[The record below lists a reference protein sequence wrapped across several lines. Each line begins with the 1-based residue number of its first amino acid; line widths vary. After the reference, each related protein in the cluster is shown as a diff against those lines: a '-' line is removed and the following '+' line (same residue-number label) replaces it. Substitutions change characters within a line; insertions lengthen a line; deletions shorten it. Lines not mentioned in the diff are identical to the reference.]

1 MMAMVT
7 RWRGEPRQSDRDVGG
22 EGRNEKSFAKIID
35 THPTEIRKEESP
47 PDTGRAYL
55 VPEVERSRN
64 PFWMHMK
71 GKMEQG
77 ELFEQI
83 DHRSSIADALLE
95 EPCTD
100 PYARFCERTAGCGPP
115 PTRSLKVLRHADS
128 ARSSWMKTIH
138 VGPSAQPDADRQRSF
153 RPSISTQPYRHRRG
167 LPPTTRRS
175 RAL

>member
-1 MMAMVT
+1 MSQVK
-7 RWRGEPRQSDRDVGG
+7 GG
-22 EGRNEKSFAKIID
+22 
-35 THPTEIRKEESP
+35 T
-47 PDTGRAYL
+47 
-55 VPEVERSRN
+55 RSRFPRSSIPIRRRSGRKN
-64 PFWMHMK
+64 RHRIPGERISSRRWNDQGIRFWMHMK